1 MKTLYYNGTV
11 YDGDE
16 LTEAFIVENGRFVYC
31 GSLEEGLKL
40 LDETDE
46 RHDLQGR
53 FVCAG
58 FNDSHMHLL
67 NYGQFLS
74 LARLNEHTGSLEDLL
89 NHVTSFRKEK
99 NLSGSKWLKG
109 RGWNQDYFTDVKRM
123 PTRYDIDKVIPD
135 VPVMLTRA
143 CGHCCVVNSKAL
155 EIAGITEETVAPEG
169 GAIGKENGKLN
180 GLFFDNAIELINK
193 VVPVPGKN
201 EIKEMIVT
209 ACKALNSY
217 GITSSQSDDYGVF
230 REIPFEV
237 INEAYKEL
245 EAEGRL
251 TVRVYEQSNFTE
263 LDELKRFVNSG
274 NVTGEGSDNFK
285 IGPLKMVEDGSLGG
299 RTAWLSQ
306 PYADDETTCGFPL
319 FSDEHINEMVEFANA
334 NNMQIAV
341 HAIGDRCLDQILNA
355 YEKALSMKPREDHRH
370 GIVHC
375 QISRKDQLERI
386 AEMNLHVYAQ
396 SIFLD
401 YDNHIVEARVGKE
414 LASTSYSWKTLMNKG
429 VSVSNGS
436 DAPVELPDVMKGIQC
451 AVTRESTD
459 GYGPY
464 LKHEAFTVK
473 EALDSFTSMGAYSS
487 FEEEY
492 KGKIKE
498 NHLADFVVLER
509 NPFECDPHELGR
521 IRILETYMK
530 GNKVFQEV

>member
-46 RHDLQGR
+46 RVDLQGR

-74 LARLNEHTGSLEDLL
+74 LARLNEHTGSLEYLL
-89 NHVTSFRKEK
+89 NYVASFRKEK

-193 VVPVPGKN
+193 VVPVPSKN

-217 GITSSQSDDYGVF
+217 GITSSQSDDYCVF
-230 REIPFEV
+230 REIPFV
-237 INEAYKEL
+237 YIN
-245 EAEGRL
+245 
-251 TVRVYEQSNFTE
+251 T
-263 LDELKRFVNSG
+263 
-274 NVTGEGSDNFK
+274 
-285 IGPLKMVEDGSLGG
+285 
-299 RTAWLSQ
+299 
-306 PYADDETTCGFPL
+306 
-319 FSDEHINEMVEFANA
+319 
-334 NNMQIAV
+334 
-341 HAIGDRCLDQILNA
+341 DR
-355 YEKALSMKPREDHRH
+355 
-370 GIVHC
+370 
-375 QISRKDQLERI
+375 
-386 AEMNLHVYAQ
+386 
-396 SIFLD
+396 
-401 YDNHIVEARVGKE
+401 
-414 LASTSYSWKTLMNKG
+414 
-429 VSVSNGS
+429 
-436 DAPVELPDVMKGIQC
+436 
-451 AVTRESTD
+451 
-459 GYGPY
+459 
-464 LKHEAFTVK
+464 
-473 EALDSFTSMGAYSS
+473 
-487 FEEEY
+487 
-492 KGKIKE
+492 
-498 NHLADFVVLER
+498 
-509 NPFECDPHELGR
+509 
-521 IRILETYMK
+521 
-530 GNKVFQEV
+530 